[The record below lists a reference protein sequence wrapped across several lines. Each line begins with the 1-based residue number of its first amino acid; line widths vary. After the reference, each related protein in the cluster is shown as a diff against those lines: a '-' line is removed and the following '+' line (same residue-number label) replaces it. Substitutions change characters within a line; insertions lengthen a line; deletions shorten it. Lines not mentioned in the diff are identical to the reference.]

1 MEKRE
6 RQQTSLETKLNGK
19 LRQLYGSLKTF
30 LLIDLVEKRKRQKMV
45 MMCLLLEKCGVLAGG
60 KKSQVDVG
68 EACPQP
74 NPTGGADTNK
84 SCLEQKE
91 EEVRGGHDGEWEID
105 SSH

>member
-1 MEKRE
+1 
-6 RQQTSLETKLNGK
+6 
-19 LRQLYGSLKTF
+19 
-30 LLIDLVEKRKRQKMV
+30 MV

-60 KKSQVDVG
+60 EKSQGDVG

-91 EEVRGGHDGEWEID
+91 EVRGGHDGEWEID